1 MGEISEVP
9 DVPVALEGSEVVLGR
24 EMPQAR
30 EDHSEGLRR
39 DKQPE
44 LVELDPYRADRRQR
58 NPAIRCRRSS
68 FASCSRMLT

>member
-1 MGEISEVP
+1 MEEISEVP

-44 LVELDPYRADRRQR
+44 LVELEPYQADRRRR

-68 FASCSRMLT
+68 FASCSRTLT